1 MYIYENNYLVR
12 WLVVS
17 SVVVQRSSGFERIL
31 EPLHAASIHQYGI
44 ETARRDMREA
54 GEILL
59 RGEDDAPLFARV
71 DAGRRTAEIGAAPQ
85 AHLDEYQGCAVPH
98 DQIDLA
104 KAAAIILRNRLQP
117 LLPQVLR
124 SLLLGL
130 RAVVHGF
137 TAGWSGNTCGAGAAC
152 ALRSCAC

>member
-17 SVVVQRSSGFERIL
+17 SVVVQRSSGLERIL
-31 EPLHAASIHQYGI
+31 EPLHAASIHQHGI

-59 RGEDDAPLFARV
+59 RGADDAPLLVRV
-71 DAGRRTAEIGAAPQ
+71 DAGRRPAEIGAAPQ
-85 AHLDEYQGCAVPH
+85 AHIDEYQGRAVLH
-98 DQIDLA
+98 DQIDFA
-104 KAAAIILRNRLQP
+104 EAAAIVLRNRLQT
-117 LLPQVLR
+117 
-124 SLLLGL
+124 LLLQISRRLLFGL

-137 TAGWSGNTCGAGAAC
+137 TAG
-152 ALRSCAC
+152 